1 MLNINKECEGW
12 VLNKDKQYKSATPPQ
27 PNRKLN
33 DDQTKTMKPEFSKYI
48 DGLMPA
54 IIQDYKTNKVLMLG
68 FMNEA
73 AFAQTESSGKVTF
86 YSRSKQRLWT
96 KGEESGNFL
105 TVKQVLLDCD
115 HDTLLIKAEP
125 LGPTCHTG
133 ADTCW
138 SEKNHSDD
146 FLYYLQDIIDL
157 RRKSSDETSYV
168 RQLFGKGI
176 NKIAQKVGEEATE
189 VIIEAKDNNEEL
201 FLNEAADLLFHF
213 LVLLR
218 AKDVSLQDVTYVLRQ
233 RHSK

>member
-1 MLNINKECEGW
+1 
-12 VLNKDKQYKSATPPQ
+12 
-27 PNRKLN
+27 
-33 DDQTKTMKPEFSKYI
+33 MKPEFSKYH
-48 DGLMPA
+48 DGLLPA
-54 IIQDYKTNKVLMLG
+54 IIQDYKTSKVLMLG

-73 AFAQTESSGKVTF
+73 AFAQTEESGKVTF

-105 TVKQVLLDCD
+105 NVKQVMLDCD

-125 LGPTCHTG
+125 MGPTCHTG

-138 SEKNHSDD
+138 SEKNHTDD

-168 RQLFGKGI
+168 RQLFEKGI
-176 NKIAQKVGEEATE
+176 NKIAQKVGEETTE

-201 FLNEAADLLFHF
+201 FLNESADLLFHF
-213 LVLLR
+213 MVLLR
-218 AKDVSLQDVTYVLRQ
+218 AKAVSLQDVTYVLKQ